1 MQRFWRQSDGATV
14 TEDEAI
20 LNGVIKPGYRM
31 HIGLQFSDSAS
42 TGRSIMMHD
51 ATSTRFMDA
60 LPSSQATKIR
70 EIMEDAAS
78 SEIFRVQRARQGARD
93 MATMLSGA
101 ASYHNAHL
109 TTDTERAANT
119 QGSAF
124 LMALA
129 DQAKDREQALYGA
142 GGDLNKAAAYAVMQD
157 RDANAW
163 RQPARP
169 ADDTR
174 QTNDASTALGDS
186 ASEYDRM
193 LENDRNAWRR

>member
-1 MQRFWRQSDGATV
+1 MPV
-14 TEDEAI
+14 TEEEATARGA
-20 LNGVIKPGYRM
+20 LKDGYR
-31 HIGLQFSDSAS
+31 IRVGLMFADNSVS
-42 TGRSIMMHD
+42 GRSFMMHD
-51 ATSTRFMDA
+51 AASTRFMDA
-60 LPSSQATKIR
+60 LPSPQATKIR
-70 EIMEDAAS
+70 EIIEDAAS
-78 SEIFRVQRARQGARD
+78 NELFRVQRARQGARD

-124 LMALA
+124 LMALS
-129 DQAKDREQALYGA
+129 DQAKDREQALYGT

-174 QTNDASTALGDS
+174 QTNDASTALGDA

-193 LENDRNAWRR
+193 LERDANAWRR

>member
-1 MQRFWRQSDGATV
+1 MKD
-14 TEDEAI
+14 
-20 LNGVIKPGYRM
+20 GYR
-31 HIGLQFSDSAS
+31 IRVGLMFADNSVS
-42 TGRSIMMHD
+42 GRSFMMHD
-51 ATSTRFMDA
+51 AASTRFMDA
-60 LPSSQATKIR
+60 LPSPQATKIR
-70 EIMEDAAS
+70 EIIEDAAS
-78 SEIFRVQRARQGARD
+78 NELFRVQRARQGARD

-124 LMALA
+124 LMALS
-129 DQAKDREQALYGA
+129 DQAKDREQALYGT

-174 QTNDASTALGDS
+174 QTNDASTALGDA

-193 LENDRNAWRR
+193 LERDANAWRR